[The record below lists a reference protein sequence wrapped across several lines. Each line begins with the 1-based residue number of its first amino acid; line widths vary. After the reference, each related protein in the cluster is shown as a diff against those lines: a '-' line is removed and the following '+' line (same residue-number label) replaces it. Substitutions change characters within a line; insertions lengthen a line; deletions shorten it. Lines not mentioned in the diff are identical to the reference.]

1 MKHLKT
7 FENHSLKDNVIIKE
21 SLSQKDATI
30 ETLKKFTD
38 SVEGGNG
45 ESDIRRRLLPLI
57 AENGSFDLLKDIL
70 KFELQQADIDLLSDP
85 GYFKEMLGEDI
96 TEEEANERAEGFRKI
111 FDELGL

>member
-1 MKHLKT
+1 MKHIKT
-7 FENHSLKDNVIIKE
+7 FENHSLKDSVIIKE

-70 KFELQQADIDLLSDP
+70 KFELQQTDIDLLSDP
-85 GYFKEMLGEDI
+85 AYFKEMSGDI
-96 TEEEANERAEGFRKI
+96 TEDEANKKAEGFRKI